1 MTQPDA
7 IDRALDRAAIAMAEH
22 DDRPTPRPDGARRQ
36 PRRLRERRELPEQI
50 LLPAIPEVDLSGTT
64 PATTGDT
71 QPLSGDVDWA
81 TAEPTAPSAT
91 IGIGT
96 DLNIAPLFLGGT
108 NAPAM
113 ADATPTIEP
122 MDIAVEPSAAVA
134 TEMQTVAVPPVI
146 PEPAEVAQELA
157 PAIPAEPQ
165 FVAGE
170 AVVEEIS
177 EEATAAPAI
186 GRADNDPRATPRAV
200 TQLEVV
206 KALAAVAGKT
216 PRIVFVPREVIER
229 EGGRPVRSRVGHSFI
244 KAHMRREDAV
254 FGGEHSGHFY
264 FRDNWYADSGLIAF
278 LTVHELLS
286 NEGLSVSEYLAPIDT
301 RFRSGEINSEVADV
315 DGAIARVREA
325 FADGE
330 MDELDGL
337 TVNYPTWWFNLRPSN
352 TQPLLRLNVE
362 ADTKEQLDEQTAAV
376 LGVIRGQGA

>member
-1 MTQPDA
+1 MPF
-7 IDRALDRAAIAMAEH
+7 
-22 DDRPTPRPDGARRQ
+22 
-36 PRRLRERRELPEQI
+36 
-50 LLPAIPEVDLSGTT
+50 
-64 PATTGDT
+64 
-71 QPLSGDVDWA
+71 
-81 TAEPTAPSAT
+81 AP
-91 IGIGT
+91 GVIGT

-134 TEMQTVAVPPVI
+134 TEMQTVAVPPEI

-157 PAIPAEPQ
+157 PAVPAEPQ

-229 EGGRPVRSRVGHSFI
+229 EGGQQMREPLYFGTYFDMPPITTKIGKARERLHFEPLTFAEGLEQTFAAYLESGVRRTEIAF
-244 KAHMRREDAV
+244 RFED
-254 FGGEHSGHFY
+254 
-264 FRDNWYADSGLIAF
+264 RLIA
-278 LTVHELLS
+278 
-286 NEGLSVSEYLAPIDT
+286 LAGT
-301 RFRSGEINSEVADV
+301 SA
-315 DGAIARVREA
+315 
-325 FADGE
+325 
-330 MDELDGL
+330 
-337 TVNYPTWWFNLRPSN
+337 
-352 TQPLLRLNVE
+352 
-362 ADTKEQLDEQTAAV
+362 
-376 LGVIRGQGA
+376 